1 MIVVRKTISRRTCTE
16 GTMAEYHGISYTILY
31 GKLFTM
37 NGTIQIDKAGRL
49 VLPKPLREELQVS
62 AGDSFE
68 FEFSG
73 DAVVLRPARP
83 NRRIYKK
90 KGIWVLN
97 TGESMSA
104 EVPTKTLHQVR
115 KEREDRF
122 LGKSR

>member
-1 MIVVRKTISRRTCTE
+1 
-16 GTMAEYHGISYTILY
+16 
-31 GKLFTM
+31 M
-37 NGTIQIDKAGRL
+37 NGTINIDKAGRL

-62 AGDSFE
+62 AGDSLE
-68 FEFSG
+68 FELSG

-83 NRRIYKK
+83 NRRMYQK

-97 TGESMSA
+97 TGEPMRA
-104 EVPTKTLHQVR
+104 DLPTQTLRHVR